1 MNDRRR
7 RLALP
12 IAAVVAAGLGLL
24 LLSSWLEE
32 DRLRTDLASA
42 VRRVR
47 EGRAAAG
54 EGAVRATEQGS
65 GRAAQGER
73 VVVPLGGLGPG
84 EIVVVGVC
92 DGDCS
97 SLGLRLLARDGRVV
111 GQDGWGDAVP
121 VVAALVE
128 RGDMLSLE
136 IDLRRCDAR
145 ECRFAWQALALE
157 GEGSEDAATTTGT
170 CFAVSPDGLVLT
182 AQHVVEGA
190 ARIEVRFVGGTP
202 LLAKVEKVDAET
214 DVALLRVSGPTPEYL
229 NLADDGAVRLGEPV
243 FTVGFPA
250 VDVLG
255 EEPKYSEGSVGALAG
270 LEGAP
275 PSLQLSIAVQPGS
288 SGGPVVNDHGEVVG
302 IVESVADAAFFRG
315 ADGLVP
321 QPLSWAVQAGAVR
334 DLVPEV
340 DAPTPT
346 ESRAEAV
353 QRVLGAVCLVE
364 AR

>member
-1 MNDRRR
+1 
-7 RLALP
+7 
-12 IAAVVAAGLGLL
+12 
-24 LLSSWLEE
+24 
-32 DRLRTDLASA
+32 
-42 VRRVR
+42 
-47 EGRAAAG
+47 
-54 EGAVRATEQGS
+54 
-65 GRAAQGER
+65 
-73 VVVPLGGLGPG
+73 
-84 EIVVVGVC
+84 
-92 DGDCS
+92 
-97 SLGLRLLARDGRVV
+97 VV

-190 ARIEVRFVGGTP
+190 ARIAVRFVGGAP
-202 LLAKVEKVDAET
+202 LLAKVEKVDSET
-214 DVALLRVSGPTPEYL
+214 DVALLRVAGPTPEYL

-315 ADGLVP
+315 SDGLVP

-334 DLVPEV
+334 DLVPDVE
-340 DAPTPT
+340 APTPT